1 MPVSGSD
8 HSRVKIF
15 VLAMIVWQVAV
26 LGRVF
31 YLKVFKGEFY
41 QQRAKSQKEDVVDVT
56 APRGRILDCNLEP
69 LAVSIPYDSL
79 YAYVPNV
86 EDREKTATSLS
97 RVLAMDRGEILEK
110 LSGNPKFRYI
120 KRFITPEER
129 DNVIALKLQGLGFIR
144 ETKRVYPNQSLA
156 AHVIGAVSFSNG
168 VEIGLEGIERQ
179 YDKAL
184 TGAGGRMFI
193 MRDGMSNI
201 LTTSMIKPAVPG
213 QDLVLTLDSE
223 LQFIVQKE
231 LDAGMQA
238 YHAKAGMVVVMDPH
252 DGRVLAM
259 ASSPGFDPN
268 KLKKE
273 DMPNLRNQAIESYFE
288 PGSTFKIV
296 TTSGAIEEKV
306 TNTTEMIHCGNGSIS
321 INGHLIRD
329 HHAFGSLSLPEILAN
344 SSDVGCI
351 KLGMRLGNERMYSYI
366 RKFGFGEKTGI
377 DLPSEIPGFVANP
390 KRWSGISIGAI
401 SMGQEVGVTA
411 LQVAR
416 AMSVVANG
424 GYKVRPFVV
433 DRVLDDQGKLIQ
445 SSEPS
450 RCLVLKPSNAAVI
463 RDALCSVVEAGT
475 GKKAA
480 IPGFRVAGKT
490 GTAQKFDRVR
500 GCYSPTEFVASFVGF
515 APAENPA
522 FVMAVIFDAPTP
534 YHGGEAAAP
543 VFSAIGKQILVRM
556 RIKPTN
562 PIPEHPEAPVL
573 KEDKEKQQVDFV
585 DFMTQTGPAETGL
598 PKAEPLDTK
607 KVYYTVAT
615 VEAPDLRG
623 KSLRSA
629 AAECSSAGLLLRA
642 SGSGV
647 AVSQNPLP
655 GTRVVVGS
663 PCCVSFSPLAVVAA
677 KAEEKKAA
685 APAASPRN
693 KAAVSS
699 GKKKNAD
706 AAVARKVAV
715 NVRQR

>member
-8 HSRVKIF
+8 HSRVKVF
-15 VLAMIVWQVAV
+15 VLAMIVWQLAV

-31 YLKVFKGEFY
+31 YLKVFKGEYY
-41 QQRAKSQKEDVVDVT
+41 QQRAKSQKEDVVDVS

-69 LAVSIPYDSL
+69 LAMSIPYDSL
-79 YAYVPNV
+79 YVYVPNV
-86 EDREKTATSLS
+86 EDREKTATALS
-97 RVLAMDRGEILEK
+97 RVLSMGRSEVLER

-120 KRFITPEER
+120 KRFITQEER
-129 DNVIALKLQGLGFIR
+129 DNVIALKLPGLGFIR

-168 VEIGLEGIERQ
+168 AEIGLEGIERQ

-184 TGAGGRMFI
+184 TGCGGRMFI

-201 LTTSMIKPAVPG
+201 LTTNMIKPAIPG

-223 LQFIVQKE
+223 IQFIVQKE
-231 LDAGMQA
+231 LEAGMKT
-238 YHAKAGMVVVMDPH
+238 YHAKGGMVVVMDPH

-268 KLKKE
+268 KLKK
-273 DMPNLRNQAIESYFE
+273 DDLPNLRNQAIESYFE

-296 TTSGAIEEKV
+296 TTSGAIEERL
-306 TNTTEMIHCGNGSIS
+306 TNTSEMIHCGNGSIT

-329 HHAFGSLSLPEILAN
+329 HHAFGALTLQEILAN

-351 KLGMRLGNERMYSYI
+351 KLGMRLGNEKMYCYI

-433 DRVLDDQGKLIQ
+433 DRVLDAEGRLIQ
-445 SSEPS
+445 ASEPS
-450 RCLVLKPSNAAVI
+450 RCLIMKPSNAAVI
-463 RDALCSVVEAGT
+463 RDALCTVIEAGT

-490 GTAQKFDRVR
+490 GTAQKFDRVH
-500 GCYSPTEFVASFVGF
+500 GCYSSTEFVASFVGF

-522 FVMAVIFDAPTP
+522 FVMAVVFDAPTP

-562 PIPEHPEAPVL
+562 PISNQPEAPAL

-585 DFMTQTGPAETGL
+585 DFMTQDKPAETGL

-615 VEAPDLRG
+615 VETPDLRG

-629 AAECSSAGLLLRA
+629 AAECGLVGLLLRA

-655 GTRVVVGS
+655 GTRVIVGS
-663 PCCVSFSPLAVVAA
+663 PCSVSFSPVPVVAA
-677 KAEEKKAA
+677 KAEEKQAV
-685 APAASPRN
+685 APAGPSRS
-693 KAAVSS
+693 KAVVTN
-699 GKKKNAD
+699 GKKKNSD
-706 AAVARKVAV
+706 LTVARKIAA